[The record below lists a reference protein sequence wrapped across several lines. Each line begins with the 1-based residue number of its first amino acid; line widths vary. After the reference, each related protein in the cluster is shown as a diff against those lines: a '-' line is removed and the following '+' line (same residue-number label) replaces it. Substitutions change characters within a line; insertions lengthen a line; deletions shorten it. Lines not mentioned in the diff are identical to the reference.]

1 MTSNMS
7 DHDQR
12 AIFMSRT
19 YYKYPVLERDAPQSD
34 GLEEGRNICI
44 LGVNV
49 LADALVDAYQVM
61 VLRKTNR
68 RVNRSNSRIVQRIEL
83 LFIRN
88 REVQEGGFVT

>member
-1 MTSNMS
+1 MS

-19 YYKYPVLERDAPQSD
+19 YHKYPVLERDAPQSD